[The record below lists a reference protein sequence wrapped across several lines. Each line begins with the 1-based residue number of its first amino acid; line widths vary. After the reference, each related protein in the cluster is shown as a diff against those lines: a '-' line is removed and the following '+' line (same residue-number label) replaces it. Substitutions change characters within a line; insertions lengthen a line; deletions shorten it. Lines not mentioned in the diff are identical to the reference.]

1 MSQIELEQAFVQAYR
16 TQFGN
21 TLKDIPVVLV
31 NLRTVA
37 VGSRSS
43 TATAQAKAQTKA
55 QTLSAS
61 PQPIGRRPVH
71 FQRWYDTPVY
81 HRDDLLPGMAFDGP
95 AIIEQKDTTTVV
107 EPDMHLVVDAHSN
120 LLVKVK

>member
-1 MSQIELEQAFVQAYR
+1 VM
-16 TQFGN
+16 
-21 TLKDIPVVLV
+21 V

-37 VGSRSS
+37 VGSRS
-43 TATAQAKAQTKA
+43 TAAAARPQVQAS
-55 QTLSAS
+55 SAT
-61 PQPIGRRPVH
+61 PEPINRRPVH

-81 HRDDLLPGMAFDGP
+81 QRDDLLPGMRFDGP

-107 EPDMHLVVDAHSN
+107 EPDMTLVVDPHSN

>member
-1 MSQIELEQAFVQAYR
+1 MDTYR
-16 TQFGN
+16 HQFGN
-21 TLKDIPVVLV
+21 TLKDIPAVMV

-37 VGSRSS
+37 VGSRS
-43 TATAQAKAQTKA
+43 TAAAARPQAQAS
-55 QTLSAS
+55 SAT
-61 PQPIGRRPVH
+61 PQPINRRPVH

-81 HRDDLLPGMAFDGP
+81 QRDDLLPGMRFDGP

-107 EPDMHLVVDAHSN
+107 EPDMTLVVDPHSN